1 MLFCLAG
8 TLLLV
13 VSVVLCI
20 FADNDVLWMLC
31 LIIGEIIAFLG
42 YAPIIFKTLQIKG
55 GYSAH
60 KGDQYLQMHHFSIL
74 DLQV

>member
-1 MLFCLAG
+1 MEEVREMLFCLVG

-42 YAPIIFKTLQIKG
+42 YAPIIFKTL
-55 GYSAH
+55 
-60 KGDQYLQMHHFSIL
+60 
-74 DLQV
+74 

>member
-42 YAPIIFKTLQIKG
+42 SAPIIFKTL
-55 GYSAH
+55 
-60 KGDQYLQMHHFSIL
+60 
-74 DLQV
+74 